1 MHCRNWRKPADT
13 QNDHVPTPAKFLAY
27 MALKVAVTIPSKTL
41 KGQLFNFIKNMTQI
55 HEAVNPIHHDV
66 LAKMDP
72 VFVKMY
78 NEHVANI
85 PNKPIDLYK
94 LRANYSKIYSYGTGE
109 HPEIINFKELTFPS
123 FDGEDVKIRVYR
135 PNDAKDDEILP
146 VHIDFHGGG
155 GGLGDLETE
164 KHVLCHYVD
173 LARVSVV
180 DVDYRLVPDYAYPTY
195 INDCFWAL
203 KYVYDNAEFLKVK
216 KDSISIGGVSVGGNI
231 AFIVS
236 HLARDLSIPVVL
248 CVAGTPQVDDVESYK
263 SAQDSRYDSVREF
276 EFAPTLN
283 WARIKYFDKLK
294 WDTLPED
301 ETEKKKKLAE
311 TGWFKDVLN
320 APNFKDLP
328 KTVVV
333 TAGCDPMRDEGEAY
347 ASKLLK
353 HGNEVVF
360 KRYPGVPHPFMHMD
374 SYLWQASDYIRYT
387 AFEIALAHGTVKTF
401 A

>member
-1 MHCRNWRKPADT
+1 
-13 QNDHVPTPAKFLAY
+13 
-27 MALKVAVTIPSKTL
+27 MAINSGILKIYNYLVNCQVNFTFQHFSTSFKYTMTL
-41 KGQLFNFIKNMTQI
+41 S
-55 HEAVNPIHHDV
+55 HESVNPIHPDV

-94 LRANYSKIYSYGTGE
+94 LRANYSKIYSYGTGTYPDIQNVE
-109 HPEIINFKELTFPS
+109 ELTFSS
-123 FDGEDVKIRVYR
+123 FDGGDVKIRIYR
-135 PNDAKDDEILP
+135 PNDTKPEEILP

-173 LARVSVV
+173 LARVAVV

-203 KYVYDNAEFLKVK
+203 KYVYENSGSLKFNK
-216 KDSISIGGVSVGGNI
+216 NSISIGGVSVGGNI

-236 HLARDLSIPVVL
+236 HLARDNSIPLVL
-248 CVAGTPQVDDVESYK
+248 CVAGTPQVDDVEKYQ
-263 SAQDSRYDSVREF
+263 SAQDSPYDSVREF

-283 WARIKYFDKLK
+283 WSRITYFDKLK
-294 WDTLPED
+294 WQTLPED
-301 ETEKKKKLAE
+301 ATERLKKLNE
-311 TGWFKDVLN
+311 IGWFKNVLN
-320 APNFKDLP
+320 APDFSNLV

-333 TAGCDPMRDEGEAY
+333 TAGCDPMRDEGETY
-347 ASKLLK
+347 AAKLLQY
-353 HGNEVVF
+353 GNEVVF

-374 SYLWQASDYIRYT
+374 SYLWQASDYIKYT

-401 A
+401 SN

>member
-1 MHCRNWRKPADT
+1 
-13 QNDHVPTPAKFLAY
+13 
-27 MALKVAVTIPSKTL
+27 
-41 KGQLFNFIKNMTQI
+41 MTQS
-55 HEAVNPIHHDV
+55 HEALNPIHPDV

-94 LRANYSKIYSYGTGE
+94 LRANYSKIYSYGTGDY
-109 HPEIINFKELTFPS
+109 PEVKNVEETTFKS
-123 FDGEDVKIRVYR
+123 FDSGAVKIRIYR
-135 PNDAKDDEILP
+135 PNDAAADEIIP

-164 KHVLCHYVD
+164 KHILCHYVNM
-173 LARVSVV
+173 ARVAVV
-180 DVDYRLVPDYAYPTY
+180 DVDYRLVPDFAYPTY
-195 INDCFWAL
+195 INDCFCAL
-203 KYVYDNAEFLKVK
+203 KYVYENAETFKFN

-236 HLARDLSIPVVL
+236 HLARDIGIPIVL

-263 SAQDSRYDSVREF
+263 TARDSPYESVREF

-294 WDTLPED
+294 WDTLPKGEI
-301 ETEKKKKLAE
+301 ERKKKLAE
-311 TGWFKDVLN
+311 IGWFKDVLS
-320 APNFKDLP
+320 APNFKGLT

-333 TAGCDPMRDEGEAY
+333 TAGCDPMRDEGEIY
-347 ASKLLK
+347 AAKLLQN
-353 HGNEVVF
+353 GNEVVF

-374 SYLWQASDYIRYT
+374 SYLWQAKDYIMYT

>member
-1 MHCRNWRKPADT
+1 
-13 QNDHVPTPAKFLAY
+13 
-27 MALKVAVTIPSKTL
+27 
-41 KGQLFNFIKNMTQI
+41 MTQA
-55 HEAVNPIHHDV
+55 HEAVNPIHPDV

-78 NEHVANI
+78 NKHVANI

-109 HPEIINFKELTFPS
+109 FPEIKSVENLTFPS
-123 FDGEDVKIRVYR
+123 FDGAQVPIRVYR
-135 PNDAKDDEILP
+135 PNDVKPDDVLP

-173 LARVSVV
+173 LARVVVV

-195 INDCFWAL
+195 INDCFYAL
-203 KYVYDNAEFLKVK
+203 KYVYENAAELKVK
-216 KDSISIGGVSVGGNI
+216 SDSISIGGVSVGGNI

-236 HLARDLSIPVVL
+236 HLARDSNIPLVL
-248 CVAGTPQVDDVESYK
+248 CVAGTPQVDDVEGYK
-263 SAQDSRYDSVREF
+263 SAQDSPYDSVREF

-283 WARIKYFDKLK
+283 WSRITYFDKLK
-294 WDTLPED
+294 WDTLPTDAKQREA
-301 ETEKKKKLAE
+301 KLKE
-311 TGWFKDVLN
+311 IGWYKSVLT
-320 APNFKDLP
+320 APNFSNLP

-333 TAGCDPMRDEGEAY
+333 TAGCDPMRDEGEVY
-347 ASKLLK
+347 AAKLLQN
-353 HGNEVVF
+353 GNEVVY

-374 SYLWQASDYIRYT
+374 SYLWQASDYIKYT
-387 AFEIALAHGTVKTF
+387 AFQIALAHGTVATF
-401 A
+401 S

>member
-1 MHCRNWRKPADT
+1 M
-13 QNDHVPTPAKFLAY
+13 
-27 MALKVAVTIPSKTL
+27 TL
-41 KGQLFNFIKNMTQI
+41 S
-55 HEAVNPIHHDV
+55 HESVNPIHPDV

-94 LRANYSKIYSYGTGE
+94 LRANYSKIYSYGTGANPDIQNVE
-109 HPEIINFKELTFPS
+109 ELTFSS
-123 FDGEDVKIRVYR
+123 FDGGDVKIRIYR
-135 PNDAKDDEILP
+135 PNDTKPEEILP

-173 LARVSVV
+173 LARVAVV

-203 KYVYDNAEFLKVK
+203 KYVYENSGSLKFNK
-216 KDSISIGGVSVGGNI
+216 NSISIGGVSVGGNI

-236 HLARDLSIPVVL
+236 HLARDNSIPLVL
-248 CVAGTPQVDDVESYK
+248 CVAGTPQVDDVEKYQ
-263 SAQDSRYDSVREF
+263 SAQDSPYDSVREF

-283 WARIKYFDKLK
+283 WSRITYFDKLK
-294 WDTLPED
+294 WQTLPED
-301 ETEKKKKLAE
+301 ATERLKKLNE
-311 TGWFKDVLN
+311 IGWFKNVLN
-320 APNFKDLP
+320 APDFSNLV

-333 TAGCDPMRDEGEAY
+333 TAGCDPMRDEGETY
-347 ASKLLK
+347 AAKLLQY
-353 HGNEVVF
+353 GNEVVF

-374 SYLWQASDYIRYT
+374 SYLWQASDYIKYT

-401 A
+401 SN

>member
-1 MHCRNWRKPADT
+1 
-13 QNDHVPTPAKFLAY
+13 
-27 MALKVAVTIPSKTL
+27 
-41 KGQLFNFIKNMTQI
+41 MTQS
-55 HEAVNPIHHDV
+55 HEALNPIHPDV

-109 HPEIINFKELTFPS
+109 YPEIKNVEETTFAS
-123 FDGEDVKIRVYR
+123 FDGQDVKVRIYR
-135 PNDAKDDEILP
+135 PNDAGADEILP

-164 KHVLCHYVD
+164 KHVLCHYVN
-173 LARVSVV
+173 LARVAVV
-180 DVDYRLVPDYAYPTY
+180 DVDYRLVPDFAYPTY

-203 KYVYDNAEFLKVK
+203 KYVYEGAASLKFK

-236 HLARDLSIPVVL
+236 HLARDEGIPVVL
-248 CVAGTPQVDDVESYK
+248 CVAGTPQVDDVESYNT
-263 SAQDSRYDSVREF
+263 AQDSPYGSVREF

-301 ETEKKKKLAE
+301 EMDKKKRLAE
-311 TGWFKDVLN
+311 IGWFKDVLS
-320 APNFKDLP
+320 APNFTNLP

-333 TAGCDPMRDEGEAY
+333 TAGCDPMRDEGEVY
-347 ASKLLK
+347 AAKLLK
-353 HGNEVVF
+353 NGNEVVF

-374 SYLWQASDYIRYT
+374 SYLWQASDYIKYT
-387 AFEIALAHGTVKTF
+387 AFEIALAHGTMKTF
-401 A
+401 S